1 MVEIRKRG
9 LLWYLFRAPVYL
21 YRLRLGWIFGHRVLM
36 LTHIGRRTGLR
47 RHTVLEVV
55 EYRKTGPEV
64 VVAGGFGRGSDWI
77 LNIKASP
84 TADVTVGL
92 QHFAAQHRFLGEEE
106 AAEVIKNY
114 ERRNRMIAPIVRAGF
129 SWILGWKYHG
139 GDEDRRRFVSQIPLI
154 AFRPIDEHAVR

>member
-1 MVEIRKRG
+1 MVEIRKKG

-21 YRLRLGWIFGHRVLM
+21 YRWRLGWIFGHRAMM
-36 LTHIGRRTGLR
+36 LTHIGRRTGLQ

-55 EYRKTGPEV
+55 EYRKIGPEV

-77 LNIKASP
+77 LNIQANP
-84 TADVTVGL
+84 TAEVTVGL
-92 QHFAAQHRFLGEEE
+92 QHFVSQHRFLDEEE

-114 ERRNRMIAPIVRAGF
+114 ERRNRLIAPVVRAGF

-139 GDEDRRRFVSQIPLI
+139 GDEDRRRFVKQIPLI
-154 AFRPIDEHAVR
+154 AFRPTD

>member
-1 MVEIRKRG
+1 MVEIRKKG
-9 LLWYLFRAPVYL
+9 FLWYLFRAPVYL

-55 EYRKTGPEV
+55 EYRKAGPEV

-84 TADVTVGL
+84 TAEVTVGL

-139 GDEDRRRFVSQIPLI
+139 NDDDRRRLVSQIPLI